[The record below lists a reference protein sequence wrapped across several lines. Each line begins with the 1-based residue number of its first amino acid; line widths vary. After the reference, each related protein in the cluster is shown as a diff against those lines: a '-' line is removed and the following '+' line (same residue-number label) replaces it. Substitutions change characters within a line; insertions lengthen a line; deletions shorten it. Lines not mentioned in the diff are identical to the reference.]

1 MDGEAL
7 RRTEVDGVPV
17 VWSDGDAPLRAGL
30 WFRTG
35 MADATLPTHGWPH
48 LLEHLALHGRDTI
61 RTPVNGRVDLLHTV
75 FAVEGEP
82 NDVVTVLRDLCRWL
96 ATPHFGDLEH
106 ERRVLRAEAAQRSP
120 GTAGTHLLWRYGA
133 QGPGLGGYDE
143 LGLYTAGPDGLRR
156 LAEQY
161 FTAGNAVLALTG
173 PPPAGLRLQLR
184 PGERRAPIAAQRCDQ
199 PSPAG
204 FADRPHA
211 VALSSTLPRSSVAT
225 TLVRVLQRALQHD
238 LRHRAGVGYSAW
250 SAYELV
256 DADHAMV
263 AAGIDVL
270 PEAVP
275 TAVADTLT
283 TLRRLRDRGPDET
296 EVRDD
301 IEQFVRHLE
310 SAHTA
315 EWAPFRA
322 ARDLLLDRPVRS
334 AAELAAE
341 ARAVTPDDL
350 RIAAGRLW
358 SDLLVS
364 ADPASPAD
372 PQLTWLRPQPDRRVI
387 EGRTFRPAGAPVV
400 EGELTVGE
408 RGTRLAGAEN
418 VMTAGYDELAALV
431 MFPDGGRR
439 LIRRDGYQL
448 VVEPGLWRNGGAAV
462 ALIDQ
467 AVAPGIRVP
476 MPERPAE
483 EVPRNTV
490 TAGQRLKHALGR
502 AWLLPVLVIVPAV
515 GITIALKQVLPDTA
529 LRLTL
534 VGLTAGIVVFIQ
546 HRYQRGRAR

>member
-17 VWSDGDAPLRAGL
+17 VWSNGNAPLRAGL
-30 WFRTG
+30 WFRAG
-35 MADATLPTHGWPH
+35 MADATLPTHGWLH

-61 RTPVNGRVDLLHTV
+61 RTPVNGQVDLLHTV

-82 NDVVTVLRDLCRWL
+82 TDVVTVLRDLCRWL
-96 ATPHFGDLEH
+96 ATPQFGGLEH

-120 GTAGTHLLWRYGA
+120 GTAGAHLLWRYGA

-143 LGLYTAGPDGLRR
+143 LGLHTAGPDGLRR
-156 LAEQY
+156 LAEEY

-173 PPPAGLRLQLR
+173 PPPAGLKLQLR
-184 PGERRAPIAAQRCDQ
+184 PGGRRAPSAAQRCDQ

-204 FADRPHA
+204 FVDRPNA
-211 VALSSTLPRSSVAT
+211 VSLSSTLPRSSVAT
-225 TLVRVLQRALQHD
+225 TLVRTVQRALQQD

-275 TAVADTLT
+275 TAVADVLT
-283 TLRRLRDRGPDET
+283 ALRRLGDRGPDET

-310 SAHTA
+310 SAHAA
-315 EWAPFRA
+315 ELAPFRA

-334 AAELAAE
+334 SAELAAE
-341 ARAVTPDDL
+341 ARAVTPEDL
-350 RIAAGRLW
+350 RVAAGKLW

-364 ADPASPAD
+364 ADPGSPAD
-372 PQLTWLRPQPDRRVI
+372 HQLTWLRPPRDRQII

-400 EGELTVGE
+400 DGELTVGE
-408 RGTRLAGAEN
+408 RGTRLADAEN
-418 VMTAGYDELAALV
+418 VMIAGYDDLAALV

-439 LIRRDGYQL
+439 LIRRDGYQV
-448 VVEPGLWRNGGAAV
+448 VVEPGLWRNGAAAV

-467 AVAPGIRVP
+467 AVARGVRVP

-490 TAGQRLKHALGR
+490 TAGQRLKHLLGR
-502 AWLLPVLVIVPAV
+502 AWLMPLLVLVAAV
-515 GITIALKQVLPDTA
+515 GITVGLKQVLSDTA
-529 LRLTL
+529 LRFI
-534 VGLTAGIVVFIQ
+534 VIGLTAGIVVFVQ
-546 HRYQRGRAR
+546 HRYQKGRAR